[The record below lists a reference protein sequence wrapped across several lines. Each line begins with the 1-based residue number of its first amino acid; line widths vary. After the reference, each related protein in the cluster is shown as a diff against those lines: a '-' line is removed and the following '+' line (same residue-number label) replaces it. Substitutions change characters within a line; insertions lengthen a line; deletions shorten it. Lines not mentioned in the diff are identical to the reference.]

1 MILFESSGNLMVA
14 LGKTIIHS
22 IWAGLLIMAILKLI
36 LAGIPDRLS
45 RKRYNLLVASLFL
58 LFGTVLST
66 FLLLYHPHMVELIS
80 PLQGKTASTLWKL
93 EPNMIF
99 TLCTYVY
106 LAGMVFM
113 LIRSLLSIRYL
124 HTLRRSGNQVQELWL
139 ERMKNIADSLGIKR
153 KLAFLESD
161 QVSGPLLIGFLKPAV
176 IVPVGMFTHLSTSQV
191 ETILIHELYHLK
203 RLDYLVNLMQL
214 FMEAILFY
222 NPAIW
227 YISERIRREREY
239 CCDDAVVQI
248 SKDPFNYAKALVSL
262 AEQGAKFRLAPG
274 AGGSNRNHFTTR
286 IGRIIKSNTMKNKRQ
301 EKVIPFLLMAAS
313 ILVIVLASGFGS
325 GFTIT
330 KQIDEIPLA
339 EAEPLRELSP
349 DLGPAIQDTIKKPK
363 AQKDKPEEAE
373 KESVREEALEEI
385 DWDRIREDMEAASKE
400 ALEDIDWDRIRE
412 DMEAAKIDALSDL
425 DFDVDFDMEAFKEDF
440 ELARKE
446 MEEIDWEEIKEE
458 MERSFSEIQIDV
470 EELKRNMQESLKDI
484 DWDEM
489 HIEIENSRRDLDS
502 PSIEKEN

>member
-1 MILFESSGNLMVA
+1 
-14 LGKTIIHS
+14 
-22 IWAGLLIMAILKLI
+22 MAILKLI
-36 LAGIPDRLS
+36 LAVLPDRLS

-58 LFGTVLST
+58 LFGTVLGT
-66 FLLLYHPHMVELIS
+66 FLLLYQPHMVKAIY

-93 EPNMIF
+93 EPNMLF
-99 TLCTYVY
+99 TLCTYAY

-124 HTLRRSGNQVQELWL
+124 HKLRRSGNQVQELWL
-139 ERMKNIADSLGIKR
+139 ERMKKMADSLGIRR

-227 YISERIRREREY
+227 YISDRIRREREY

-286 IGRIIKSNTMKNKRQ
+286 IGRIIKSNTMKKKRQ
-301 EKVIPFLLMAAS
+301 EKVMPFLLMAAS

-325 GFTIT
+325 GFSIT
-330 KQIDEIPLA
+330 KQIDERPLV
-339 EAEPLRELSP
+339 EAEPVRKLSP
-349 DLGPAIQDTIKKPK
+349 DLSPAMQDTIKNPK

-373 KESVREEALEEI
+373 KEAARKEALEEI
-385 DWDRIREDMEAASKE
+385 DWDRIREDMEAARKE
-400 ALEDIDWDRIRE
+400 ALEEIDWDRIREDMEAARKEALEEIDWDRIRE

-425 DFDVDFDMEAFKEDF
+425 DFDLDFDFDMEAFKEDF
-440 ELARKE
+440 EQARKE

-489 HIEIENSRRDLDS
+489 HIEIENSRRDMDS